1 MHAGIQSY
9 VQSTCLCRFIY
20 TAVNVSAAAICIR
33 LAAKTRFLHLPHGM
47 GGRPNMDVC
56 RITGNS
62 YGLFSPNNSVGAS
75 SDTSAETVGKTMSP
89 R

>member
-1 MHAGIQSY
+1 MNA
-9 VQSTCLCRFIY
+9 
-20 TAVNVSAAAICIR
+20 SAAAICIR
-33 LAAKTRFLHLPHGM
+33 LTAKTRFFHLPHGM
-47 GGRPNMDVC
+47 GSRPNMDVC

-62 YGLFSPNNSVGAS
+62 YGLFSPNNSVGAG